1 MTSSTDSHVRSLS
14 LYALFVGLP
23 IAGIAMA
30 LRGFGGGMSGTAAVM
45 ASVHSAAIP
54 LPNLSLLLAQLG
66 VILLACRLA
75 GAAMRR
81 FGQPQVV
88 GEMLA
93 GILLGPSL
101 LGWLAPSWSAA
112 LFPPIS
118 LGFLSALA
126 QVGLVLFMFLVGLE
140 LDLLSLKERAR
151 AAVLT
156 SHASIGVPMLLG
168 VLLATS
174 LFPALAPQGTPF
186 APFALFLGAAM
197 SVTAFPV
204 LARILKERQLQG
216 TRLGDMAIA
225 CAAVDDVSAWIL
237 LAVVV
242 VIARAE
248 THSLTLWITLGG
260 TALYLVMMSTM
271 VRRLLRRLGDHARVR
286 GAISTDALAGLVLLV
301 LASAWT
307 TEKLGIHALFGA
319 FLVGAFAPKD
329 GAFVTALRVRLE
341 DVMVVVLLP
350 IFFAFTGLRMQVDLS
365 QSGSFVATTLLIIGV
380 AVAGKLGGTTLAA
393 RAAGVPLGESLAL
406 GVLMNTRGLME
417 LVILN
422 VGLDIGVISPTIYTM
437 MVIMAL
443 ATTAMT
449 TPLLNLVLRHAPK
462 AQIATAGVT

>member
-1 MTSSTDSHVRSLS
+1 MSSTDSRVRSLI
-14 LYALFVGLP
+14 LYALFVGGP
-23 IAGIAMA
+23 IAGIAFA
-30 LRGFGGGMSGTAAVM
+30 LRGATAGISGTAAAVS
-45 ASVHSAAIP
+45 SVRSAAVP
-54 LPNLSLLLAQLG
+54 LPSLPLLLAQLG
-66 VILLACRLA
+66 IILLACRVA

-81 FGQPQVV
+81 LGQPQVV

-101 LGWLAPSWSAA
+101 LGWLAPSWSAT
-112 LFPPIS
+112 LFPSIS

-140 LDLLSLKERAR
+140 LDLSSLRERAR

-168 VLLATS
+168 VLLAMS

-186 APFALFLGAAM
+186 TPFALFLGAAM

-216 TRLGDMAIA
+216 TRLGSMAIA

-248 THSLTLWITLGG
+248 ANALSLWVTIGG
-260 TALYLVMMSTM
+260 TAVYLVGMGTV
-271 VRRLLRRLGDHARVR
+271 VRSALRRLGDHVR
-286 GAISTDALAGLVLLV
+286 ERGSISTDALGGLVLLV

-319 FLVGAFAPKD
+319 FLVGALAPKD
-329 GAFVTALRVRLE
+329 EGFVAALRMRLE
-341 DVMVVVLLP
+341 DAMVVVLLP
-350 IFFAFTGLRMQVDLS
+350 IFFAFTGLRMQVDFA
-365 QSGSFVATTLLIIGV
+365 QGGSMIATTLLIIAV
-380 AVAGKLGGTTLAA
+380 AVAGKLGGSTLAA

-422 VGLDIGVISPTIYTM
+422 VGLDIGVISPAIYTM
-437 MVIMAL
+437 MVFMAL
-443 ATTAMT
+443 VTTAMT
-449 TPLLNLVLRHAPK
+449 TPLLKLVLHRERAALPAP
-462 AQIATAGVT
+462 AGAT

>member
-1 MTSSTDSHVRSLS
+1 MPNRESRARSLL
-14 LYALFVGLP
+14 LYVLFVGMP
-23 IAGIAMA
+23 IAGIVVA
-30 LRGFGGGMSGTAAVM
+30 LRRASPGMRGAAAAV
-45 ASVHSAAIP
+45 AKGPSVAVP
-54 LPNLSLLLAQLG
+54 LPSLLLLLAQLG
-66 VILLACRLA
+66 IILLACRLA

-81 FGQPQVV
+81 IGQPKVV

-101 LGWLAPSWSAA
+101 LGLVAPTLYASI
-112 LFPPIS
+112 FPSMS

-140 LDLLSLKERAR
+140 LDLSSLRERAH

-168 VLLATS
+168 VWLAS
-174 LFPALAPQGTPF
+174 VLFPTFAPLGTPF
-186 APFALFLGAAM
+186 TAFALFLGAAM

-216 TRLGDMAIA
+216 TRLGSMALA
-225 CAAVDDVSAWIL
+225 CAAVDDVSAWLL

-242 VIARAE
+242 VIARADAQ
-248 THSLTLWITLGG
+248 LTSVWVTVIGTLAYVAVMA
-260 TALYLVMMSTM
+260 TAG
-271 VRRLLRRLGDHARVR
+271 RWLLRRLAANVR
-286 GAISTDALAGLVLLV
+286 SSGGMTADALGGLILLV

-319 FLVGAFAPKD
+319 FLVGALAPKD
-329 GAFVTALRVRLE
+329 VAFVEAIRVRLE
-341 DVMVVVLLP
+341 DAMIVVLLP
-350 IFFAFTGLRMQVDLS
+350 IFFAFTGLRMQVGMLQDGELI
-365 QSGSFVATTLLIIGV
+365 ATTMLVIAV
-380 AVAGKLGGTTLAA
+380 AVAGKLGGSTLAA
-393 RAAGVPLGESLAL
+393 RAAGVPLGESVAL

-437 MVIMAL
+437 MVVMAL
-443 ATTAMT
+443 TTTAMT
-449 TPLLNLVLRHAPK
+449 TPLLTLVLRRESA
-462 AQIATAGVT
+462 AQLATVSAT